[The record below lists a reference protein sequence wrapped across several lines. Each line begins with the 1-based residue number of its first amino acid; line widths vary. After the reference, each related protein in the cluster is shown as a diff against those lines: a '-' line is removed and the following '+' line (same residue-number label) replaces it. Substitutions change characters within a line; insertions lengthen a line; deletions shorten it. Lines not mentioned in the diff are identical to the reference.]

1 MSNVRPQG
9 VTEIVPLLSSRG
21 YCTILFHSL
30 ALEEGCMAMGA
41 YTSMSSCFHL
51 HKEVFARL
59 NRETAEADTVNCSL
73 AKGHSDLCF
82 DAHVHYFN

>member
-1 MSNVRPQG
+1 
-9 VTEIVPLLSSRG
+9 
-21 YCTILFHSL
+21 
-30 ALEEGCMAMGA
+30 MAMGA
-41 YTSMSSCFHL
+41 HTSMSSCFHL

-82 DAHVHYFN
+82 DAHGTSDVSFGGFMYII